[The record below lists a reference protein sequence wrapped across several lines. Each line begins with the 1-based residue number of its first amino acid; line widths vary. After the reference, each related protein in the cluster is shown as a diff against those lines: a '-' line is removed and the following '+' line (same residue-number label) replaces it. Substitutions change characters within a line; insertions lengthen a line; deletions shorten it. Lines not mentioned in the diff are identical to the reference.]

1 MKILFLLLIL
11 IPFFEIIIFITF
23 LNYVGFLYSIFE
35 IIITFFIGL
44 SLFSKNKK
52 SLLGSE
58 NNNFGLFSLNKMLV
72 EEKTFSFLMLIGSV
86 FLIIPGYIG
95 DVIGILLMIKPTQ
108 SFIIK
113 RTIKSLKPQFKESD
127 LYTESGTEIIEGEF
141 YDLHNDKSNISK
153 K

>member
-1 MKILFLLLIL
+1 MKNLFLLLIL
-11 IPFFEIIIFITF
+11 IPFFEITIFITF
-23 LNYVGFLYSIFE
+23 LNYVGFLYSILE

-44 SLFSKNKK
+44 ILFSKNKK
-52 SLLGSE
+52 RLLGSE
-58 NNNFGLFSLNKMLV
+58 NNGFGMLSLNKMLV
-72 EEKTFSFLMLIGSV
+72 EEKIYSFLMVVGSV

-95 DVIGILLMIKPTQ
+95 DIIGILLMIKPIQ

-113 RTIKSLKPQFKESD
+113 SIIKSFKPQFKESD
-127 LYTESGTEIIEGEF
+127 FYTKSNAEIIEGEF

>member
-23 LNYVGFLYSIFE
+23 LNYIGFLYSIFE
-35 IIITFFIGL
+35 IIITFIIGL

-52 SLLGSE
+52 RLLGSE
-58 NNNFGLFSLNKMLV
+58 NNNFGLFNLNKMLV

-95 DVIGILLMIKPTQ
+95 DVIGILLMIKPIQ

-127 LYTESGTEIIEGEF
+127 FYTKSNAEIIEGEF

>member
-1 MKILFLLLIL
+1 MKNLFLLLIL
-11 IPFFEIIIFITF
+11 IPFFEITIFITF
-23 LNYVGFLYSIFE
+23 LNYVGFLYSILE

-52 SLLGSE
+52 RLLGSE
-58 NNNFGLFSLNKMLV
+58 NNGFGMLSLNKTLV
-72 EEKTFSFLMLIGSV
+72 EEKIFSFLMLVGSV

-95 DVIGILLMIKPTQ
+95 DIIGILLMIKPIQ
-108 SFIIK
+108 NFIIK
-113 RTIKSLKPQFKESD
+113 NTIKSFKPQFKESD
-127 LYTESGTEIIEGEF
+127 FYTKRDAEIIEGEF